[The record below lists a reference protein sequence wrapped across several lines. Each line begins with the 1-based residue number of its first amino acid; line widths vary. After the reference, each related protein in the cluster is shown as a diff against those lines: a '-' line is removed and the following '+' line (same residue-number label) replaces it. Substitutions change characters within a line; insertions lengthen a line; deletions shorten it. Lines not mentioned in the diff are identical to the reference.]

1 MDIMKAGMM
10 VGMKPWIIINEK
22 KEKKDMTNLEIYNI
36 ATNLAEAFRDNTQ
49 KLPVKVNFFLQKN
62 KKTLIALAQ
71 EIEEARLDIAKKYG
85 TLDIESGSYAVE
97 AENVEVA
104 QKDLANLFNIDQQV
118 DIKMISYDDIDPDM
132 ELTTAQMEALLFM
145 IE

>member
-1 MDIMKAGMM
+1 MI
-10 VGMKPWIIINEK
+10 
-22 KEKKDMTNLEIYNI
+22 MTNFEIYNI
-36 ATNLAEAFRDNTQ
+36 ATDLAEAFRDNTQ

-85 TLDIESGSYAVE
+85 TLDVESGSYADE
-97 AENVEVA
+97 AEYVEVA

>member
-1 MDIMKAGMM
+1 
-10 VGMKPWIIINEK
+10 
-22 KEKKDMTNLEIYNI
+22 MTNLEIYNI
-36 ATNLAEAFRDNTQ
+36 ATDLAEAFRDNTQ

-85 TLDIESGSYAVE
+85 TLDVKSGSYAVE
-97 AENVEVA
+97 AENIEVA